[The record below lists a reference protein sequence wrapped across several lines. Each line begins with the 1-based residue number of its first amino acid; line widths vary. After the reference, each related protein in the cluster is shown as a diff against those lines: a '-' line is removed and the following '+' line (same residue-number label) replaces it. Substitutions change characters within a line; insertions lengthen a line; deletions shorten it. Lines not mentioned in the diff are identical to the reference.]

1 MEKVKYVYMYIC
13 MWSKTKKIR
22 RVVLAAAVMPI
33 ILYLVCP
40 VRPARLVDRGQVQVD
55 CMWYILVE

>member
-1 MEKVKYVYMYIC
+1 

-40 VRPARLVDRGQVQVD
+40 VRPARLVDRVQVQVD